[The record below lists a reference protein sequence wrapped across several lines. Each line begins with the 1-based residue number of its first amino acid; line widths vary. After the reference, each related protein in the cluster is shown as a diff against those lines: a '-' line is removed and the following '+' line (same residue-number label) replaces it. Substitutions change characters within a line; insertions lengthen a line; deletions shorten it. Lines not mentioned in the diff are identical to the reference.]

1 MSLESSYN
9 AGPGILVLNWTAVAI
24 TILVMALRVIAK
36 LRIRHF
42 AVDDTI
48 MLCASAL
55 ALVASIMITLAIE
68 NGYGRHYRTLSHASQ
83 VLALKY
89 YTGFQ
94 CLSIV
99 ATGAGRAAF
108 TIYLLNILRQ
118 KRAVEIILWVIFGLQ
133 IVINC
138 VSVITVL
145 AQCQNVN
152 SIWDT
157 TVISTCWDP
166 NVDRI
171 YAYVQ
176 CSINT
181 GTDLFLALFPTY
193 TFWSLNLKKRI
204 KITLI
209 ILMSLGL
216 IAMIASIMR
225 IVYLT
230 TISERGDQTAVTV
243 RLTRWALTECYL
255 VIVTASLPCIRSLI
269 IDSVRKSVRNF
280 PSVSRSRPGRSHQ
293 YTISG
298 PIASRQGYGN
308 WTGVQA
314 SQTPG
319 RESAEFILDGN
330 TELHQLENGRI
341 TKQVDVM
348 IFSNYSTNMG
358 GRSHPPL

>member
-1 MSLESSYN
+1 MSPGSSYN
-9 AGPGILVLNWTAVAI
+9 AGPGILALNWTAVAVA
-24 TILVMALRVIAK
+24 ILVMTLRVVAK

-55 ALVASIMITLAIE
+55 ALAASIMITLAIE
-68 NGYGRHYRTLSHASQ
+68 NGYGRHYKILSHTSQ

-108 TIYLLNILRQ
+108 TIYLLKILRQ
-118 KRAVEIILWVIFGLQ
+118 ERAVEIILWCIFGVQ
-133 IVINC
+133 IVINT

-145 AQCQNVN
+145 AQCKDVR

-157 TVISTCWDP
+157 SIIPVCWDP

-171 YAYVQ
+171 YGYAQ

-193 TFWSLNLKKRI
+193 TFWNLNLRMRI
-204 KITLI
+204 KISLVV
-209 ILMSLGL
+209 LMSLGL

-225 IVYLT
+225 IFYLK
-230 TISERGDQTAVTV
+230 TISERGDQTAATV
-243 RLTRWALTECYL
+243 SLTRWALVECYL
-255 VIVTASLPCIRSLI
+255 VIITASIPCIRSLI
-269 IDSVRKSVRNF
+269 IHSVQNIS
-280 PSVSRSRPGRSHQ
+280 SESRSRVGR
-293 YTISG
+293 TPNISISR
-298 PIASRQGYGN
+298 PVTARQGYGN

-314 SQTPG
+314 AQTPG
-319 RESAEFILDGN
+319 RESAGFMIHNN
-330 TELHQLENGRI
+330 TELNRLENGRI
-341 TKQVDVM
+341 TKKVDVM